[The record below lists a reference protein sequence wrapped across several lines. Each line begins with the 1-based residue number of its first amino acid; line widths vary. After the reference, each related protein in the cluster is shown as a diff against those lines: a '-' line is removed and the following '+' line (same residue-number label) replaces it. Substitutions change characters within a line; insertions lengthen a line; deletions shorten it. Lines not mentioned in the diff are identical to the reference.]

1 MTGVTLRPFLRLHKQ
16 MMMALIM
23 ALLLAA
29 CGGDEPATPTS
40 EATPAAGGMV
50 MPTVAGDASQTA
62 TATVAAATAPTV
74 AVAALFIGDAVEVL
88 PEQEFRLYMD
98 ATGSAMVMNIYAPGE
113 RFTVLDPSGDYAIY
127 PVERDGGLW
136 YRLRAPDGLVGWG
149 AADQIAPVN

>member
-29 CGGDEPATPTS
+29 CGGDERATPTS

-62 TATVAAATAPTV
+62 TATTGTGRVIAAK
-74 AVAALFIGDAVEVL
+74 
-88 PEQEFRLYMD
+88 R
-98 ATGSAMVMNIYAPGE
+98 SK
-113 RFTVLDPSGDYAIY
+113 
-127 PVERDGGLW
+127 
-136 YRLRAPDGLVGWG
+136 
-149 AADQIAPVN
+149 